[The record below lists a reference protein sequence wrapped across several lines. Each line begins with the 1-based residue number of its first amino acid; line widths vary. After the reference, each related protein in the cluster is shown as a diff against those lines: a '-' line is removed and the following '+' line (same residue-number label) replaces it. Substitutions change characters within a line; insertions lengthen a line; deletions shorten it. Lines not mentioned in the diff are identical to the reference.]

1 MKPCGEQLISFEK
14 FSKFH
19 TKFIIVLN
27 PGTKSYNALNYIG
40 LYYTKIISRNSQT
53 MLSKQKL
60 CQIGETIIQYVHLI
74 CFINN
79 LSIVLVWPILY
90 LVHSYMMSDFFCG
103 FLTYLPVDLYL
114 IKSSCK
120 NQFQWTGFL
129 ACKNQFRNWFLQATQ
144 AVKIKFEID

>member
-1 MKPCGEQLISFEK
+1 MAAKWFNSLDTNSKKDSWKFGVRNWDWEFVQPCGEWFISFEN
-14 FSKFH
+14 FPKFH

-27 PGTKSYNALNYIG
+27 PGIKSYNALNYLG

-79 LSIVLVWPILY
+79 FKYCFGLTYLIQTLSIHIWCQI
-90 LVHSYMMSDFFCG
+90 FFCG
-103 FLTYLPVDLYL
+103 FLTYLL
-114 IKSSCK
+114 
-120 NQFQWTGFL
+120 T
-129 ACKNQFRNWFLQATQ
+129 
-144 AVKIKFEID
+144 